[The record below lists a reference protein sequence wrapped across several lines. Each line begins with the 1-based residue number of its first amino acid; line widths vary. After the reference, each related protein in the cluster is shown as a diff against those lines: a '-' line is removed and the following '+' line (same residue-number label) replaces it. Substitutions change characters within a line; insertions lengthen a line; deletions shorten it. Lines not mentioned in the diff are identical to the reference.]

1 MKKSII
7 LTLAF
12 LLGSN
17 FAAAS
22 PEHNLSHPPLHQHEH
37 NNLPRGFEQLNL
49 TAEQK
54 EKIQAIVLKDVNEHR
69 DNINHHQEKNASK
82 IDQHI
87 QQEREL
93 LNNKIFNEAA
103 ARKMVEKQMQEYLA
117 NSSNE
122 QSQHIEQR
130 IKMLK
135 KRHAIFQ
142 VLTPSQQKQFQEMQ
156 DKMHAEMD
164 KHHPPMH

>member
-1 MKKSII
+1 MKKSIV
-7 LTLAF
+7 LTLAL

-17 FAAAS
+17 FASAS
-22 PEHNLSHPPLHQHEH
+22 PEHNFAHPPFHQHEH

-54 EKIQAIVLKDVNEHR
+54 AKIQAIVSNDINDHR
-69 DNINHHQEKNASK
+69 NNLNHHNENNTSK
-82 IDQHI
+82 INQHI

-93 LNNKIFNEAA
+93 LNNKTFNESA

-117 NSSNE
+117 NSSKE
-122 QSQHIEQR
+122 QSKYIEQR
-130 IKMLK
+130 IQMLK

-142 VLTPSQQKQFQEMQ
+142 VLTPAQQKQYQEMQ
-156 DKMHAEMD
+156 DKMHSEMD
-164 KHHPPMH
+164 KHRPPMH